1 LKTSEPPS
9 FHVYILLCSDG
20 SLYTGIAK
28 DVDRRVA
35 LHTQGRGARYT
46 RSRGVLALVYR
57 EGPYGHGDALRRE
70 RFIKTLSRKAKEQL
84 IGSYGLGKTHKV

>member
-1 LKTSEPPS
+1 
-9 FHVYILLCSDG
+9 
-20 SLYTGIAK
+20 
-28 DVDRRVA
+28 
-35 LHTQGRGARYT
+35 
-46 RSRGVLALVYR
+46 VLALVYR